1 MAPRTRLLQAAALLT
16 GATAT
21 LAAWDCTLQLGSL
34 RYDLNPIKDRH
45 EWVIEAQTPPTVL
58 KNRYAISLCEP
69 LPDPSRK
76 HPDDDCPHG
85 TRLCMRAFSA
95 REGYDDRLLSVVPV
109 AGDIGEG
116 ASGSG
121 SGLAPRAEDK
131 EGDRPEDKWVFEMGG
146 GRYNGVDQ
154 KARIEM
160 QCDADARETAPTVD
174 EYDAGGGVLYLT
186 WRTFAACPTGGE
198 APAPPP
204 PSGDEDGGGDKG
216 EREGDKGGDRDPV
229 GHSAGLGFFGWFFT
243 LLFVAALA
251 YFGVGAYHNY
261 TTYGATGW
269 DMVPH
274 RDVWRDLPFVV
285 SDLFKGRGGSR
296 SGYSALG

>member
-1 MAPRTRLLQAAALLT
+1 
-16 GATAT
+16 
-21 LAAWDCTLQLGSL
+21 
-34 RYDLNPIKDRH
+34 
-45 EWVIEAQTPPTVL
+45 
-58 KNRYAISLCEP
+58 
-69 LPDPSRK
+69 
-76 HPDDDCPHG
+76 
-85 TRLCMRAFSA
+85 MRAFSA

-160 QCDADARETAPTVD
+160 QCDADASETAPTVD

-269 DMVPH
+269 GA
-274 RDVWRDLPFVV
+274 FV
-285 SDLFKGRGGSR
+285 SL
-296 SGYSALG
+296 ALGR